1 MSDKRIVLLSNPGRF
16 AGPAVKWAL
25 TEDGATVLGCAPLGD
40 EAAGVLSTDLAMV
53 SAREPAAIVDE
64 VVRSHGQIDVL
75 INNDAFPA
83 IRAKVEEADRV
94 DMRAGLE
101 AMVEAPYALAA
112 AVVPGM
118 KARRAGKIVFVTSAT
133 PFHGLPNYS
142 MYVTARGAAN
152 AMALTLAKELGP
164 HNIQVNAVAPNY
176 VENPEYFPSEVVGDP
191 ETLKKIVRPIPLGRL
206 GKPDELGALVA
217 FLASERADWI
227 TAQVMPFSGGWA

>member
-1 MSDKRIVLLSNPGRF
+1 V
-16 AGPAVKWAL
+16 
-25 TEDGATVLGCAPLGD
+25 
-40 EAAGVLSTDLAMV
+40 GVLPTDLAMV
-53 SAREPAAIVDE
+53 SAREPTAIVDE

-83 IRAKVEEADRV
+83 IRAKVEEADRA
-94 DMRAGLE
+94 DMRAGLGV
-101 AMVEAPYALAA
+101 MVEAPYALAA

-142 MYVTARGAAN
+142 MYVIARGAAN

-176 VENPEYFPSEVVGDP
+176 VENPDYFPSEVVGDP
-191 ETLKKIVRPIPLGRL
+191 DTLKKIVRPIPLGRL

-227 TAQVMPFSGGWA
+227 TAQVIPFSGGWA